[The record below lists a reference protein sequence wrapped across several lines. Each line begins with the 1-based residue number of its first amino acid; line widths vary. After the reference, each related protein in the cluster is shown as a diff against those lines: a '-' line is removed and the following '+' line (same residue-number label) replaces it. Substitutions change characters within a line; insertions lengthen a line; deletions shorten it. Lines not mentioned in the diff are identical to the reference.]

1 MKIVVFETVSKIII
15 LIVTAYAWGVAYEN
29 IWLMDEFDRGLA
41 NGEINLVDVKFS
53 VWPFLISFILIVL
66 YLILSAKM
74 KPRKRTDLLFKFGEF
89 QEVDEREVVITN
101 KATRASHVTF
111 TLATI
116 LAMAIMV
123 FSTDV
128 IYNHPAFPIYLF
140 AGIII
145 TSSIAYAIAWCIEY
159 NR

>member
-1 MKIVVFETVSKIII
+1 VRIVVFETVSKIII

-123 FSTDV
+123 FSTGV

-140 AGIII
+140 AGIIMA
-145 TSSIAYAIAWCIEY
+145 SSIAYAIAWCIEY
-159 NR
+159 KK

>member
-15 LIVTAYAWGVAYEN
+15 FSVTAYAWGTAYEN

-41 NGEINLVDVKFS
+41 NGEINIVNVKFT
-53 VWPFLISFILIVL
+53 VWPFLVSFISAIL
-66 YLILSAKM
+66 YMILSFNM
-74 KPRKRTDLLFKFGEF
+74 KPGKKFNLLLKFGEF
-89 QEVDEREVVITN
+89 QEGDEREVNITN

-111 TLATI
+111 TLATM
-116 LAMAIMV
+116 LAMAIMA
-123 FSTDV
+123 FSTGIV
-128 IYNHPAFPIYLF
+128 YNHPAFPIYLF

-145 TSSIAYAIAWCIEY
+145 TSNIAYAIAWCIEY